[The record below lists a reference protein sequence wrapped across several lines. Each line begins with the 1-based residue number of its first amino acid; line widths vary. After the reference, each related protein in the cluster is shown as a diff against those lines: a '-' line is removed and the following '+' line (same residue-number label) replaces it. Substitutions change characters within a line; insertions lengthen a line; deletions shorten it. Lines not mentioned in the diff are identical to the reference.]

1 MSANTYIFL
10 RSGSTRDFYY
20 HLLLQGIYLIR
31 VQLVYA
37 KGEYEMKRRTFDG
50 IVTAVGFALAAF
62 LFVAAGLLNWGAT
75 FANDSVKT
83 QLENQNISFPAAETM
98 PEATKDQ
105 LAKWAEQKVTTGE
118 MARDYSDLYI
128 WEHMKASSIAVAGVP
143 LTYSEASGKY
153 MGMIRGGTGTPEEI
167 TKYADL
173 RETLFMGNTLRG
185 MLLQAYAFGT
195 LGVIA
200 GYSAIAALVGGVLM
214 LLLSIAGLIHFRRTS
229 RDATI

>member
-1 MSANTYIFL
+1 
-10 RSGSTRDFYY
+10 
-20 HLLLQGIYLIR
+20 
-31 VQLVYA
+31 VYA

-98 PEATKDQ
+98 PEATKDR
-105 LAKWAEQKVTTGE
+105 LAQWAEQKVTTGE

-167 TKYADL
+167 TQYADL

-200 GYSAIAALVGGVLM
+200 GYSAIAALAGGVLM
-214 LLLSIAGLIHFRRTS
+214 LLLSIAGLVHFRRTS

>member
-1 MSANTYIFL
+1 VCI
-10 RSGSTRDFYY
+10 
-20 HLLLQGIYLIR
+20 
-31 VQLVYA
+31 

-167 TKYADL
+167 AQYADL

-214 LLLSIAGLIHFRRTS
+214 LLLSIAGLVHFRRTS